1 MAYTNLPPGQLLQ
14 TTQIVDTDS
23 QKELLVRLY
32 QAINNISMAVNSKE
46 SGQYYLTELLTGSV
60 YFNENSTNQDQ
71 LRAVYRKVINVGVLG
86 AGNTSVAHGLTIGS
100 TWSFVHIYGAAS
112 NTSTG
117 NYYPIPGATLFVRL
131 DSANVIVSNGTGLPF
146 TKCMV
151 VLEYLKQ

>member
-14 TTQIVDTDS
+14 TTQTFDTGD

-46 SGQYYLTELLTGSV
+46 SGQYYLTEILDSAL
-60 YFNENSTNQDQ
+60 YFNETSTNQDQ
-71 LRAVYRKVINVGVLG
+71 LRPVYRKVINIGALG
-86 AGNTSVAHGLTIGS
+86 AGNTTIAHGLTIGA
-100 TWSFVHIYGAAS
+100 TWSFTHIYGAAS
-112 NTSTG
+112 NATTG
-117 NYYPIPGATLFVRL
+117 NYYPVPGETLFVKL
-131 DSANVIVSNGTGLPF
+131 NNTNVIISNGTGLTF